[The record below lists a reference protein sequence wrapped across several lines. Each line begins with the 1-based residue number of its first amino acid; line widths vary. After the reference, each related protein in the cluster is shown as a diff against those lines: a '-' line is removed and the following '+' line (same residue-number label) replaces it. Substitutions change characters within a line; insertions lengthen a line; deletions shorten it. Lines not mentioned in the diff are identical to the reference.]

1 MFLAMPKTTII
12 IHFSLLTINY
22 SLKSLGG
29 QKMNINDMWREFEQT
44 GSVKAYLLYKNKEKL
59 MYEMAKEPLEENTEV
74 EE

>member
-1 MFLAMPKTTII
+1 MRVTVSTSMTDEV
-12 IHFSLLTINY
+12 
-22 SLKSLGG
+22 LGG
-29 QKMNINDMWREFEQT
+29 QTMNINDMWREFEQT